1 MRASTL
7 AAAAAL
13 GIAAGISNAQIL
25 EYNFVINVAQEVPAP
40 TIPMGFDPSGT
51 GFVTLDLA
59 TNEITWDIEYQGLTG
74 DIVAPGAHFHGP
86 ADFGATAGVRVF
98 IAGGT
103 GAPLPQPPSGRLMGS
118 AIITPEQAQD
128 LQDGLWYVNIHTA
141 LNQSGEIR
149 GQVIP
154 APATAALL
162 GLGGLAALRRRR
174 SRVDVK

>member
-1 MRASTL
+1 MQKHALT
-7 AAAAAL
+7 AAAAL
-13 GIAAGISNAQIL
+13 ALAASVSTAQVL
-25 EYNFVINVAQEVPAP
+25 EYNFDINVAQEVPAP
-40 TIPMGFDPSGT
+40 TIPSGFDPSGT

-59 TNEITWDIEYQGLTG
+59 TNELTWDIEYQGLTG

-103 GAPLPQPPSGRLMGS
+103 GAPLPLPPSGRLMGT
-118 AIITPEQAQD
+118 AIITADQARD

-154 APATAALL
+154 APASAALL
-162 GLGGLAALRRRR
+162 GLVGVAALRRRR
-174 SRVDVK
+174 